1 MASGRENEPMLLY
14 WGWVPVNSTV
24 RDGTP
29 LEEGWGWD
37 KQSLTEP
44 PCRSEP
50 LPDEII
56 SARVEPAFV
65 NALQLLKPGSSWKL
79 ISSAQSCFFSS
90 WVGWWAIA
98 FPQREGQNYVSL
110 FCINSSATSAG
121 ARWSLKKKKKQWLHF
136 TQPLLWGIIHP
147 ACKVKALSTS
157 QHCFFLAYAEVKEGS
172 PPRQT
177 WHVCPMSHTNIF
189 LPNQLPSNFCSCLEY
204 GGDLMAL
211 TSPTVEMVLF
221 QKFPQTD
228 GLCRPE
234 VL

>member
-1 MASGRENEPMLLY
+1 MASGRENEPMLVY

-24 RDGTP
+24 RDWTP

-56 SARVEPAFV
+56 SARVKPAFV
-65 NALQLLKPGSSWKL
+65 NALQFLKPGSSWKL

-98 FPQREGQNYVSL
+98 FPQREGQNSVLL

-121 ARWSLKKKKKQWLHF
+121 ARWSLKKKKAVMAFYTAPFMRDYSPCLQSQGTLHISTLF
-136 TQPLLWGIIHP
+136 FPCLCRSEGRLPTQ
-147 ACKVKALSTS
+147 ADMTC
-157 QHCFFLAYAEVKEGS
+157 
-172 PPRQT
+172 
-177 WHVCPMSHTNIF
+177 
-189 LPNQLPSNFCSCLEY
+189 LPNESHK
-204 GGDLMAL
+204 
-211 TSPTVEMVLF
+211 LF
-221 QKFPQTD
+221 FAQSAPK
-228 GLCRPE
+228 
-234 VL
+234 